1 MQEKDIL
8 IVEDH
13 ALLAM
18 LMEEILREAGYNNI
32 HICNS
37 ADTALR
43 CIKSY
48 NIEFAFLDFN
58 LGYDKLSVPVAEK
71 LGEKAIPFA
80 FLSGYT
86 STEGIIPDG
95 LGEVARLSKPAIR
108 EEILMCLTDQ
118 AKCL

>member
-1 MQEKDIL
+1 MPNRDIL

-18 LMEEILREAGYNNI
+18 LMEEILKEAGYSNVYVCSTI
-32 HICNS
+32 E
-37 ADTALR
+37 TALE
-43 CIKSY
+43 CIKTHT
-48 NIEFAFLDFN
+48 IEFAFLDFN